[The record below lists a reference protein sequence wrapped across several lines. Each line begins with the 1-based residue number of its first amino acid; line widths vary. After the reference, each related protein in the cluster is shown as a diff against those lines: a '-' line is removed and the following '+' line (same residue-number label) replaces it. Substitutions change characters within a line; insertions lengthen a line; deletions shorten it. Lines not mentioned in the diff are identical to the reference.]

1 MRPTFMGFES
11 SKSAIFASQKALD
24 IVGQNLANMSSAGYT
39 RQRTDQVAVDSYS
52 YKNRLNVNSL
62 NYTGMGTSIQG
73 VSQVRDD
80 RMDTAFRG
88 SYAETSYYK
97 KSSEMLS
104 EMETV
109 LSEIDIGIDGNGY
122 GLSWGIEQMYTAL
135 EDYASNININGDSTI
150 FAESVNNV
158 TSLLNHISKTLSDTC
173 ETYKNDLYNQVEDA
187 NMFFQNIADLN
198 KQISEIMSS
207 NSYTEQYGPNELID
221 KRNVLIDQLSAFGKV
236 EVTGSPDGMVNIKLN
251 GHECVTGKTCD
262 VINYQD
268 NSNGTVSLRWKSDSS
283 LADTQNGILKASTEI
298 INGRGDNISSSNE
311 DTVRGFRYYSDYLDT
326 FASKL
331 AEVLNNTLPET
342 IDANGN
348 ILTYK
353 KLVGAAEKTDAGI
366 EVYPD
371 KKISASNIT
380 ISNELLND
388 PTYPIYDKKSSN
400 NSYMLELIGKL
411 SANQQTFYNG
421 TETFKGTF
429 QEFISE
435 YVGKLGNQ
443 VYYAGS
449 RYEACEKY
457 SDELAKQR
465 DNITGVSES
474 EETINMLTYNKAFQA
489 AAKMMTTM
497 DELLD
502 VIINQI
508 GALG

>member
-1 MRPTFMGFES
+1 MRPTFMGYES

-24 IVGQNLANMSSAGYT
+24 VVGQNLANMSSAGYT

-97 KSSEMLS
+97 KSSDMLS

-122 GLSWGIEQMYTAL
+122 GLSWGIQQMYTAL
-135 EDYASNININGDSTI
+135 EDYASNINVNGDATI

-158 TSLLNHISKTLSDTC
+158 TSLLNHMSSTLSQTC
-173 ETYKNDLYNQVEDA
+173 ETYKNDLANQVSDA

-221 KRNVLIDQLSAFGKV
+221 KRNVLLDQLSAFGKL
-236 EVTGSPDGMVNIKLN
+236 EVSSTPDGMVNVKLN
-251 GHECVTGKTCD
+251 GHQCVTGKTSD
-262 VINYQD
+262 TINFQD
-268 NSNGTVSLRWKSDSS
+268 NSNGTVSLKWKSDSS
-283 LADTQNGILKASTEI
+283 SADTQNGILKASTEI
-298 INGRGDNISSSNE
+298 INGRGNNITNSNE
-311 DTVRGFRYYSDYLDT
+311 DTVRGFRYYQDYLDT
-326 FASKL
+326 FAGKL

-342 IDANGN
+342 VDADGN
-348 ILTYK
+348 VLTYK
-353 KLVGAAEKTDAGI
+353 KLVGAAEVTDGGI
-366 EVYPD
+366 AVYPD
-371 KKISASNIT
+371 KRVDASNIAIT
-380 ISNELLND
+380 DELLND
-388 PTYPIYDKKSSN
+388 PTYFIYDKSN
-400 NSYMLELIGKL
+400 SNSNYMVELIGKL
-411 SANQQTFYNG
+411 SANQQTFSNG

-429 QEFISE
+429 QEFISD

-443 VYYAGS
+443 VHYADS
-449 RYEACEKY
+449 RYQACEKY
-457 SDELAKQR
+457 SDELGKQR
-465 DNITGVSES
+465 DNIAGVSES

-497 DELLD
+497 DEFLD

>member
-11 SKSAIFASQKALD
+11 SKSALFASQKALD
-24 IVGQNLANMSSAGYT
+24 VVGQNLANMSSEGYT
-39 RQRTDQVAVDSYS
+39 RQRTDQVAIDSYG

-62 NYTGMGTSIQG
+62 SYTGMGTSVKG

-80 RMDTAFRG
+80 RMDTAFRL
-88 SYAETSYYK
+88 SYAETSYYS
-97 KSSEMLS
+97 KSSDMLS

-135 EDYASNININGDSTI
+135 EDYASNINVNGDATI
-150 FAESVNNV
+150 FAESVNNI
-158 TSLLNHISKTLSDTC
+158 TSLLNHMSSTLSQTC
-173 ETYKNDLYNQVEDA
+173 ETYKDGLADEVSDA

-221 KRNVLIDQLSAFGKV
+221 KRNVLIDQLSAFGKI
-236 EVTGSPDGMVNIKLN
+236 EVTNSPDGMVNIKLN

-262 VINYQD
+262 AINYND

-283 LADTQNGILKASTEI
+283 RADTENGILKASTEI
-298 INGRGDNISSSNE
+298 INGRGTNISNSNE

-326 FASKL
+326 FAGKL

-342 IDANGN
+342 IDADGK

-353 KLVGAAEKTDAGI
+353 KLVGASETTSSGI
-366 EVYPD
+366 TVYPD
-371 KKISASNIT
+371 RRVNASNIAVT
-380 ISNELLND
+380 DDLIND
-388 PTYPIYDKKSSN
+388 PTYFIYDKSSSN
-400 NSYMLELIGKL
+400 SSYMVELIGKL
-411 SANQQTFYNG
+411 SSNQQTFSNG

-429 QEFISE
+429 QEFISD

-443 VYYAGS
+443 VHYADS
-449 RYEACEKY
+449 RCEACEKY
-457 SDELAKQR
+457 SDELANQR

-474 EETINMLTYNKAFQA
+474 EETINMLTHNKAFQA
-489 AAKMMTTM
+489 AAKIMTTM
-497 DELLD
+497 DEFLD
-502 VIINQI
+502 IIINQI
-508 GALG
+508 GGLG